1 MTVTVNGEAREV
13 PAQATL
19 GQLLRDL
26 DVRIE
31 ACAVALNLQV
41 IPRTELP
48 TTQLS
53 PGDSVEVVR
62 AVGGG

>member
-1 MTVTVNGEAREV
+1 MTITVNGDAKTV
-13 PAQATL
+13 PDETTL
-19 GQLLRDL
+19 GQLLEQL
-26 DVRIE
+26 EIRIE

-41 IPRTELP
+41 VPRRSLA
-48 TTQLS
+48 TTPLS